1 MPDAGNGGRL
11 IATIPTSTLEV
22 AGWHLWRP
30 FEATRTGGEPA
41 RERGHSARGAANF
54 DFNRLLEINK
64 YRDRTMTETAIVS
77 ATGEDIAEFPV
88 RHGLRPREGPLNS
101 PAVEYSIRGNAAWRR
116 AWLLVAL
123 AFAIAAAVP
132 ACQKTDAAAKGDER
146 EIWEVFYLQG
156 AKIGYARTN
165 IRELSRGGRRLV
177 AVDSLNHLV
186 ISRFGQKAEQEVTM
200 STLESPAG
208 QLLEFKT
215 EMASGPSPATVS
227 GHVVG
232 KELVI
237 EVGTKGR
244 SETTRIPWSDEI
256 GGFRAV
262 EQSLERRPLA
272 PGEKRSLKMLMPL
285 VNQVADVELAAG
297 AIESTSVLGIETKL
311 LRIETSAQLAGGQ
324 TLNSTLWVDA
334 AGQTIKTRIEAL
346 EQESFRTTRELARA
360 EGSPAT
366 FDLGSDLIVKVDP
379 PLENPHETRLARYRV
394 ELAAGDPAKVFAA
407 GPTQTVRSL
416 GPHTAEITV
425 RRIRPADARHA
436 TQAATV
442 ANAAVDKEYLASNSV
457 LQIDD
462 PRVRQMADEGRGSSA
477 DPTDVA
483 LALERYVHRVMTRRN
498 FSQAF
503 STAAEV
509 AETREGDCTEHA
521 VLLAALARACGIPSR
536 VAIGLV
542 YVERAG
548 GFGFHMW
555 TEMLLDGQW
564 TPFDATLG
572 QGGIGAGHLK
582 LTDSSLAG
590 ASAYSSFLP
599 VAQVVGQLKVSV
611 IAAE

>member
-1 MPDAGNGGRL
+1 LNRSL
-11 IATIPTSTLEV
+11 V
-22 AGWHLWRP
+22 
-30 FEATRTGGEPA
+30 
-41 RERGHSARGAANF
+41 GHS
-54 DFNRLLEINK
+54 
-64 YRDRTMTETAIVS
+64 
-77 ATGEDIAEFPV
+77 IAC
-88 RHGLRPREGPLNS
+88 
-101 PAVEYSIRGNAAWRR
+101 NAARR
-116 AWLLVAL
+116 QAWLLLAL
-123 AFAIAAAVP
+123 AIAMATAVP

-146 EIWEVFYLQG
+146 EIWEVYYLQG
-156 AKIGYARTN
+156 AKIGYGRTN
-165 IRELSRGGRRLV
+165 IRELSRAGRRLV

-186 ISRFGQKAEQEVTM
+186 ISRFGQKAEQEVTL
-200 STLESPAG
+200 STLESPTG
-208 QLLEFKT
+208 ELVEFKT

-244 SETTRIPWSDEI
+244 SETARLPWSDEI

-272 PGEKRSLKMLMPL
+272 AGEKRSLKMLMPL
-285 VNQVADVELAAG
+285 VNQVADVELSAG
-297 AIESTSVLGIETKL
+297 TIESTSVLGIESKL

-346 EQESFRTTRELARA
+346 EQESFRTTRALALA
-360 EGSPAT
+360 DGSPAT
-366 FDLGSDLIVKVDP
+366 FDLGSDLIVKLDP
-379 PLENPHETRLARYRV
+379 PLENAHETRLVRYRV
-394 ELAAGDPAKVFAA
+394 ELSGGDPAKVFAS
-407 GPTQTVRSL
+407 GPTQSVRSL
-416 GPHTAEITV
+416 GPHEAEITV
-425 RRIRPADARHA
+425 RSIRPSDARHA
-436 TQAATV
+436 TQQG
-442 ANAAVDKEYLASNSV
+442 AAVDKEYLASNSV

-462 PRVRQMADEGRGSSA
+462 PRVRQMAEEGRGSA
-477 DPTDVA
+477 TDPADVA

-572 QGGIGAGHLK
+572 QGGIGASHLK